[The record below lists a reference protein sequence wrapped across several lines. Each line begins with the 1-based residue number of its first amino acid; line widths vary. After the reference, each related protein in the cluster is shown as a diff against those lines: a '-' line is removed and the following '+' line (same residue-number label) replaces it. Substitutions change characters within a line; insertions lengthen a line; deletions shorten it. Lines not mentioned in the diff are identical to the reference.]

1 MDQEVQ
7 VWREGRAGR
16 IRLYRPQ
23 ALNALTLGMIEAI
36 HAAVDVL
43 SADPDVHFLLL
54 DAPERGFCAGG
65 DVRGLR
71 AAALAGDHDAARIFF
86 SAEYALNQAIAD
98 CAKPVVSF
106 IDGVCMGGG
115 IGISAHGSHRVAT
128 ERAMFAMPETAIG
141 LFPDV
146 GTSFLLPRLPGALGF
161 YMGLTGARMV
171 GADAVH
177 AGLATHFMPS
187 DSLPGLEAALVQDG
201 VAAIAAFAEPL
212 PAFSLA
218 AARPVIDAVF
228 SAPSVKDI
236 LARLEADSSSFAQE
250 TLRTLRRN
258 SPSAVHWSFAILR
271 AGAHRSLPQALAAEL
286 ELATRVTALPEFF
299 EGVRAVLV
307 DKDRAPKWQPARLED
322 VDQAAINALF
332 ADTPQ

>member
-7 VWREGRAGR
+7 VWREKRAGR
-16 IRLYRPQ
+16 IRLQRPQ
-23 ALNALTLGMIEAI
+23 ALNALTLGMIQAI
-36 HAAVDVL
+36 HQAVDAF
-43 SADPDVHFLLL
+43 SADPDVHFLLI

-65 DVRGLR
+65 DVRGIR
-71 AAALAGDHDAARIFF
+71 AASMAGDRSAARIFF
-86 SAEYALNQAIAD
+86 SAEYALNQAIAE
-98 CAKPVVSF
+98 CPKPFVALV
-106 IDGVCMGGG
+106 DGVCMGGG
-115 IGISAHGSHRVAT
+115 IGISVHGSHRIAT

-146 GTSFLLPRLPGALGF
+146 GTSFLLPRLPGALGL

-177 AGLATHFMPS
+177 AGLATHFVRR
-187 DSLPGLEAALVQDG
+187 DSLPALEAAIVQDG
-201 VAAIAAFAEPL
+201 VAVIASFAEPL

-218 AARPVIDAVF
+218 AARPLIDAVF
-228 SAPSVKDI
+228 SAPSVADI
-236 LARLEADSSSFAQE
+236 VTRLEADRSAFAAE
-250 TLRTLRRN
+250 TLRTLRQN
-258 SPSAVHWSFAILR
+258 SPSAVHWSFAIIR
-271 AGAHRSLPQALAAEL
+271 AGAHRSLRQALAAEL
-286 ELATRVTALPEFF
+286 ALAAQVANLPEFY

-322 VDQAAINALF
+322 VDPAAINALF